1 MTNSM
6 NPFHYGSPV
15 EGDQFVG
22 REREINALVSRMRNH
37 VSVVLLSPRR
47 YGKTSVLLR
56 AESILVKKRP
66 ALVHVNVLRCK
77 DRAAL
82 AGALAGGAFRI
93 PGARWHRAR
102 QAVPEFL
109 ARIRVKPT
117 VAFTDD
123 GRPVFEYG
131 PRLAPPDADKIT
143 ADIYALL
150 SSEAAHRPA
159 VLVLDEF
166 QAITDY
172 GEHLPRLLKSLADEH
187 PSVSLVLAGSKR
199 HLMERLVAAE
209 SSPLYGMT
217 QKIALGPIPNDE
229 MVGFLRER
237 IATGR
242 KRVTELVAELIVRVA
257 GPVPND
263 IQRLAYESF
272 EIAGREV
279 TADVVAAGMDQAV
292 AHEAP
297 TYSEELQRRA
307 PGQRRVLIQL
317 AKSGGSSSPMSAAFA
332 TAVGLASAASVRKA
346 LHTLDADEAVIGR
359 DGAWV
364 VADPFFGA
372 WLRGTE
378 G

>member
-1 MTNSM
+1 M
-6 NPFHYGSPV
+6 

-22 REREINALVSRMRNH
+22 RRREINALVSRMRNH

-56 AESILVKKRP
+56 AESVLVEQRP

-93 PGARWHRAR
+93 PSARWHRAR
-102 QAVPEFL
+102 QAIPEFL

-117 VAFTDD
+117 VAFADD
-123 GRPVFEYG
+123 GKPVFEYG
-131 PRLAPPDADKIT
+131 PRLASPDADKII

-172 GEHLPRLLKSLADEH
+172 GEHLPRLFKSLADEH

-199 HLMERLVAAE
+199 HLMERLVVAE
-209 SSPLYGMT
+209 SSPLYGMA

-229 MVGFLRER
+229 MVRFLRER

-242 KRVTELVAELIVRVA
+242 KLITETVAELIVRVA

-279 TADVVAAGMDQAV
+279 TVDVVSAGLDQAV

-317 AKSGGSSSPMSAAFA
+317 ARSGGSTAPMSAAFA

-346 LHTLDADEAVIGR
+346 LHTLDADEAVIAR
-359 DGAWV
+359 DGRWV
-364 VADPFFGA
+364 VADPFFAG